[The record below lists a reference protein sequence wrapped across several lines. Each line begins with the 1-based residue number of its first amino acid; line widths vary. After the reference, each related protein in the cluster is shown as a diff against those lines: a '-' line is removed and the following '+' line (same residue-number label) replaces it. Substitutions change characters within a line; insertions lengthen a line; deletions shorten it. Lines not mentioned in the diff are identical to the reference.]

1 MAQTNIADLKMFYE
15 KQIDKK
21 IGQNFGSRKIWIGK
35 KNYTIACAFKHYL
48 FLSYYQISEYF
59 LDFYENIHSENSDL
73 KNFGA

>member
-1 MAQTNIADLKMFYE
+1 MKNKLIKKLDRILVHE
-15 KQIDKK
+15 K
-21 IGQNFGSRKIWIGK
+21 FGLE